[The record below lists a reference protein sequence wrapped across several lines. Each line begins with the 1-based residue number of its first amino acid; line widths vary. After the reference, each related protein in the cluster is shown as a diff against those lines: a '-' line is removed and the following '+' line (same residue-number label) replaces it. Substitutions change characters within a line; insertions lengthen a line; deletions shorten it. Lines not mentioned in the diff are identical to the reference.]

1 MVAELLLLR
10 QLLGTSSSST
20 SGSISGLGQDVQQL
34 TQTSRPLHR
43 CAIVALPFISVV
55 AEKVSNYMHFEMFTT
70 LQDQTIIAKP
80 ICEHND
86 AETLKWS
93 TCSA

>member
-55 AEKVSNYMHFEMFTT
+55 AEKVSKFNYMHFEMFNYSPRP
-70 LQDQTIIAKP
+70 DYHRKA
-80 ICEHND
+80 D
-86 AETLKWS
+86 M
-93 TCSA
+93 